1 MSRHLAVV
9 VHRYGPEVDGGS
21 EALARRIA
29 HGLGRDDEVEVWT
42 SCARDYLSWRNE
54 LPPGDSRDGPVT
66 VRRFPVDRPRRIRWF
81 GRLTQRLVAGP
92 HTRANELDWMVRQG
106 PRVVGLVEAL
116 RREGRSFD
124 AVLFFTYLYYP
135 AFFGLPE
142 VADRAVL
149 VPTAHDEPPLYF
161 RIFEDLFAAAP
172 GFVFQTPEERDL
184 VRRRFSIQPRAE
196 TVAGVS
202 LRAPERVDA
211 DSFRR
216 KFGLEGPLVL
226 CVGRVD
232 RVKGSVH
239 LAEAFLEYRA
249 RGGEGTL
256 VFLGIVRA
264 PMPSDPAI
272 RCLRMGRGDGQVER
286 SGAADVSVIASP
298 YESLS
303 LAFLESAAVG
313 TPVLAYGVSAVLAGQ
328 CARFGVGMTFAD
340 WAGFPTALDSLM
352 KDPARRRLL
361 GANGRA
367 SVAALPG
374 WDAVLDSYRAVID
387 GVRRS

>member
-1 MSRHLAVV
+1 MSRRLAVV
-9 VHRYGPEVDGGS
+9 VHRYGPDVDGGS
-21 EALARRIA
+21 EALARRVA
-29 HGLGRDDEVEVWT
+29 LGLGRDDEVEVWT

-54 LPPGDSRDGPVT
+54 LPAGDSTDGPVRI
-66 VRRFPVDRPRRIRWF
+66 RRFPVDRPRGIRWF

-92 HTRANELDWMVRQG
+92 HTRESELDWMIRQG

-135 AFFGLPE
+135 AFFGLRE
-142 VADRAVL
+142 VTDRAVL

-161 RIFEDLFAAAP
+161 RIFDELFESAR

-184 VRRRFSIQPRAE
+184 VRRRFAIQPRAE

-202 LRAPERVDA
+202 LSAPDGLDP

-216 KFGLEGPLVL
+216 KFGLEGPLVS

-256 VFLGIVRA
+256 VFVGVVRA
-264 PMPSDPAI
+264 VLPSDPSI
-272 RCLRMGRGDGQVER
+272 RCLGWVDER
-286 SGAADVSVIASP
+286 DKWNALAAADVSVIASP

-313 TPVLAYGVSAVLAGQ
+313 TPVLAYGASAVLTGQ
-328 CARFGVGMTFAD
+328 CARFGVGLTFAD
-340 WAGFPTALDSLM
+340 WQSFASGLDSLM
-352 KDPARRRLL
+352 KDPARRAAL
-361 GANGRA
+361 GASGRA

-374 WDAVLDSYRAVID
+374 WEAVLGAYREVID
-387 GVRRS
+387 GVRT

>member
-1 MSRHLAVV
+1 MPRHLAVV

-21 EALARRIA
+21 EALARRVA
-29 HGLGRDDEVEVWT
+29 HGLARDDEVEVWT

-54 LPPGDSRDGPVT
+54 LPAGDSQDGPIRL
-66 VRRFPVDRPRRIRWF
+66 RRFPVERPRRIRWF

-92 HTRANELDWMVRQG
+92 HTRESELEWMVRQG
-106 PRVVGLVEAL
+106 PRVPALIEAL
-116 RREGRSFD
+116 RREGASFD

-135 AFFGLPE
+135 AFFGLPA

-161 RIFEDLFAAAP
+161 RIFEELFEASP

-202 LRAPERVDA
+202 LRAPERLEPD
-211 DSFRR
+211 DFRR
-216 KFGLEGPLVL
+216 KFALEGPLVL

-249 RGGEGTL
+249 RGGVGTL
-256 VFLGIVRA
+256 VFLGVVRA
-264 PMPSDPAI
+264 ALPSDPAI
-272 RCLRMGRGDGQVER
+272 RCLGWVDEADKWNGLA
-286 SGAADVSVIASP
+286 AADVSVIASP

-313 TPVLAYGVSAVLAGQ
+313 TPVLAYGASAVLTGQ
-328 CARFGVGMTFAD
+328 CARFGVGVTFAD
-340 WAGFPTALDSLM
+340 WASFGAGLDSLM
-352 KDPARRRLL
+352 SDARRREVL

-374 WDAVLDSYRAVID
+374 WDAVLDAYRVVID
-387 GVRRS
+387 GVRAR

>member
-1 MSRHLAVV
+1 MSRRLAVV

-21 EALARRIA
+21 EALARRVA
-29 HGLGRDDEVEVWT
+29 LGLAGDDEVEVWT

-54 LPPGDSRDGPVT
+54 LPPGVSSDGPLR

-92 HTRANELDWMVRQG
+92 HTRESEIRWMVRQG
-106 PRVVGLVEAL
+106 PRVGGLVEAL
-116 RREGRSFD
+116 RREGRAFD

-135 AFFGLPE
+135 AFFGMRE

-161 RIFEDLFAAAP
+161 GIFDEMFESAP

-184 VRRRFSIQPRAE
+184 VRRRFSIRPRAE
-196 TVAGVS
+196 TVAGAS
-202 LRAPERVDA
+202 LTAPDGL
-211 DSFRR
+211 DPGSFRR

-232 RVKGSVH
+232 RVKGAVH

-256 VFLGIVRA
+256 VFVGVVRA
-264 PMPSDPAI
+264 VLPSDPSI
-272 RCLRMGRGDGQVER
+272 RCLGWIDEKDKWNGLA
-286 SGAADVSVIASP
+286 AADVSVIASP

-313 TPVLAYGVSAVLAGQ
+313 TPVLAYGASAVLTGQ
-328 CARFGVGMTFAD
+328 CARLGVGVTFPD
-340 WAGFPTALDSLM
+340 WPSFAAVLDALM
-352 KDPARRRLL
+352 RDPARRASL

-367 SVAALPG
+367 GVAALPS
-374 WDAVLDSYRAVID
+374 WDAVLGAYRDVID
-387 GVRRS
+387 GVRCR